1 MPRRSGR
8 SRLRFGE
15 LEELAPVGFLLRTGI
30 HHDVGLRLEGQIR
43 QRLRSGDRG
52 SFENRYDGG
61 PVGNVALQAPISP
74 VAIAHLLSVLDLLEL
89 CARLGEGFID
99 VFAASDGRGNP
110 RSVRLR
116 SRSSAHERGQTV
128 SKRLP
133 IS

>member
-61 PVGNVALQAPISP
+61 PVGEATTVPK
-74 VAIAHLLSVLDLLEL
+74 
-89 CARLGEGFID
+89 
-99 VFAASDGRGNP
+99 P
-110 RSVRLR
+110 RSMRGFVFLSPSTQALHKLR
-116 SRSSAHERGQTV
+116 PNCFRTQLTREPGE
-128 SKRLP
+128 
-133 IS
+133 